1 MKTVFDI
8 LIAVLAVFGGYSALK
23 LLSEKIF
30 IPQRF
35 APIAAIRL
43 DGSEDDELID
53 ILIDEARA
61 SWQRRPRVTV
71 LIPEGDGEIAAR
83 VHRLCP
89 SADRVEVSRND

>member
-43 DGSEDDELID
+43 DGSEDDDAAHGGGPL
-53 ILIDEARA
+53 LN
-61 SWQRRPRVTV
+61 QVT
-71 LIPEGDGEIAAR
+71 LGAIG
-83 VHRLCP
+83 
-89 SADRVEVSRND
+89 ADLLTDTLDL

>member
-43 DGSEDDELID
+43 DGSEDDD
-53 ILIDEARA
+53 TAHGGRA
-61 SWQRRPRVTV
+61 LLNKVTLGAV
-71 LIPEGDGEIAAR
+71 GSNL
-83 VHRLCP
+83 L
-89 SADRVEVSRND
+89 ADTLDLQ